1 MNYIC
6 VFICM
11 FFYIF
16 LSLCVVKSSFEML
29 KTTWTVEIAIFSGF
43 QDYVRYAAIQNQSIP
58 MPEQGSGNNKIL
70 FVLMSNSLLA
80 AAAVYVRV
88 WIWICLELLL
98 L

>member
-1 MNYIC
+1 MNYICVC

-16 LSLCVVKSSFEML
+16 LSFCVVKSSFEML

-43 QDYVRYAAIQNQSIP
+43 QDYVRYAAIQNQSVP

-70 FVLMSNSLLA
+70 FVLMSNSLI
-80 AAAVYVRV
+80 AVYVCV